1 MQSYQFSLG
10 ESQTIGRIRK
20 KKGRTSR
27 PFSDNTI
34 VENKALWETYPDAD
48 IETEIERLFVVD
60 GLDVATILEMIG
72 NSWLCVNAE
81 MICKRISN
89 TYT

>member
-48 IETEIERLFVVD
+48 IETEIERLFIVD
-60 GLDVATILEMIG
+60 GLDVAAILEMIG

-81 MICKRISN
+81 MICKRIFN
-89 TYT
+89 AYT

>member
-34 VENKALWETYPDAD
+34 VGKIALWKAYPDAY

-81 MICKRISN
+81 MICKRIFN